1 MQPVFVTGIG
11 TGIGK
16 TLVAAIV
23 TEALGAHYWKPVQA
37 GFDDGTDT
45 DWVGKRISRSGER
58 LLPEAYKLILPASPH
73 ISAREEG
80 IVIDLDK
87 IARQFGRLQA
97 VVEGPIVIEGAGG
110 LLVPLNQRE
119 FIIDLI
125 AKLRARVLLVSRNY
139 LGSINHSLLSAA
151 ACKSRGLEV
160 AGWIFNDHYLHYE
173 DEIVNWTG
181 FPAIASIPFEPD
193 PDAAFVREQ
202 AARIRPAL
210 LSALGLPE

>member
-1 MQPVFVTGIG
+1 MQPVFVSGIG
-11 TGIGK
+11 TGVGK

-23 TEALGAHYWKPVQA
+23 TEALDARYWKPVQA
-37 GFDDGTDT
+37 GFDDGSDT
-45 DWVGKRISRSGER
+45 DWVRKRISRPGER
-58 LLPEAYKLILPASPH
+58 LLDEAYRLILPASPH

-80 IVIDLDK
+80 IVIDLDR

-97 VVEGPIVIEGAGG
+97 LGEGPIVIEGAGG

-119 FIIDLI
+119 FMIDLI
-125 AKLRARVLLVSRNY
+125 AKLGARVLLVSRNY

-160 AGWIFNDHYLHYE
+160 AGWIFNDQYLHYE
-173 DEIVNWTG
+173 DEIVTWTG
-181 FPAIASIPFEPD
+181 LPAIASIPFKAD
-193 PDAAFVREQ
+193 PNAAFVREQ

-210 LSALGLPE
+210 LAALGSL